1 MIDYNFLERRFDQ
14 LNDYSSTDAE
24 YMVDGLLLKN
34 CQGFMRL
41 NLPNDN
47 IDDICRELYHELE
60 SVANEDI
67 PF

>member
-1 MIDYNFLERRFDQ
+1 MLIYDFLERRFDQ
-14 LNDYSSTDAE
+14 LNEYSSTDAE

-34 CQGFMRL
+34 CQGFMKL

-47 IDDICRELYHELE
+47 IDDICRELWDELDLTY
-60 SVANEDI
+60 NPDI